1 VFARSCV
8 QQNGDG
14 ITQVNPPEIPNFSC
28 PTLVRMPMGSDWQ
41 DLSNAASNFDNNKH
55 GIKKIPEVPVPN
67 HTVAYGADHTSIGE
81 PGVDPFIKSAN
92 GSMTP
97 GIAEPELST
106 GAKLIEIMKKYKQ
119 AKILAWRVGMNPDE
133 AGEFVVDEM
142 RKVLDEAR
150 EREAQDKMAE
160 ERMRAYFKAKLDRQ
174 KAEQKAQ
181 DERSLEAFKNYIK
194 SKIAHSKME
203 GYKTD
208 VELYMEEKTKAL
220 QKSKLAHELL
230 KKMMSAD
237 CKNLK
242 TAKQIQKE
250 LFEQGMIDAG
260 DNMEDVRERGLSP
273 SLSSGLQAPGTFT
286 PVKGLFN

>member
-1 VFARSCV
+1 
-8 QQNGDG
+8 
-14 ITQVNPPEIPNFSC
+14 
-28 PTLVRMPMGSDWQ
+28 VRGW
-41 DLSNAASNFDNNKH
+41 LK
-55 GIKKIPEVPVPN
+55 
-67 HTVAYGADHTSIGE
+67 T
-81 PGVDPFIKSAN
+81 
-92 GSMTP
+92 
-97 GIAEPELST
+97 
-106 GAKLIEIMKKYKQ
+106 KLEQ
-119 AKILAWRVGMNPDE
+119 
-133 AGEFVVDEM
+133 
-142 RKVLDEAR
+142 
-150 EREAQDKMAE
+150 
-160 ERMRAYFKAKLDRQ
+160 Q

-208 VELYMEEKTKAL
+208 VEVYMEEKTKAL

-260 DNMEDVRERGLSP
+260 DNMDDVRERGLSP